1 MIRFNRP
8 AVHAAS
14 LVMVLLPG
22 AEILHA
28 QVADSGKPMAL
39 LGVMQKLGQDMQTVA
54 GAISR
59 EDWPEV
65 SRLATAIAHHA
76 EPPLTEKARILA
88 WLGRDAGKFRGFDH
102 QVHEA
107 ATVMGE
113 AAAQGDGKAV
123 IAAFAKV
130 QQGCLACHQEFRKP
144 FQEHFHEKR

>member
-8 AVHAAS
+8 AVRAVS
-14 LVMVLLPG
+14 LAMILFPG
-22 AEILHA
+22 AVVLRA
-28 QVADSGKPMAL
+28 QGADSGRPMAL
-39 LGVMQKLGQDMQTVA
+39 LGVMQKLGQDMQTVT

-59 EDWPEV
+59 EDWSEV
-65 SRLATAIAHHA
+65 SRLAPGIAHHA

-88 WLGRDAGKFRGFDH
+88 WLGTDAGKFRGFDN

-123 IAAFAKV
+123 IGAFAKV